1 MSSSGRCVYSLS
13 PNPVSC
19 KPRRGP
25 HAARSEAGVRAVQKG
40 HLICAEKIL
49 RRPGRVEQRSN
60 RWKDVPRVAAGDYD
74 GITAS
79 ESGDADPALPDKNNE
94 LDRHLA
100 LERLRF
106 LLGERSTPRLFDG
119 VDGVRQVS
127 VDDFVW
133 REVRLLHRV
142 QVLRGK
148 ADSLRL

>member
-25 HAARSEAGVRAVQKG
+25 RTARSEARVRALHKG

-74 GITAS
+74 RITAS
-79 ESGDADPALPDKNNE
+79 ASGDADPALSDQNNE

-106 LLGERSTPRLFDG
+106 
-119 VDGVRQVS
+119 
-127 VDDFVW
+127 
-133 REVRLLHRV
+133 
-142 QVLRGK
+142 
-148 ADSLRL
+148 

>member
-1 MSSSGRCVYSLS
+1 
-13 PNPVSC
+13 
-19 KPRRGP
+19 
-25 HAARSEAGVRAVQKG
+25 
-40 HLICAEKIL
+40 
-49 RRPGRVEQRSN
+49 
-60 RWKDVPRVAAGDYD
+60 VPRVAAGDYD

-79 ESGDADPALPDKNNE
+79 ESGDADPALSDRHLE

-106 LLGERSTPRLFDG
+106 LLGQRSTRRLFDG

-142 QVLRGK
+142 QVLGGK